1 MWVRLLMCVNILKG
15 FYKCIYL
22 TRCKRSFWIKT
33 NIVHY
38 GWHFWIKVY
47 LTRSEWLFLD
57 RCLLGTMWVTFSDR
71 SSAWDRKELLS
82 EPGSKLLKSPNT
94 AFSDWYPKKVSW
106 ISIMCDFRIVGKEL
120 LPLILYRNLK
130 FLANKLFA
138 PCHCHCHSIHLL
150 SWPSNLPQSNNS
162 TKAQFWGEGSNAADL
177 YASAAKLTTG
187 WPKKC
192 PIGIF
197 CSNLF

>member
-71 SSAWDRKELLS
+71 SSVWDRKELLS

-94 AFSDWYPKKVSW
+94 AFSDWYPKKKCLGFQLCV
-106 ISIMCDFRIVGKEL
+106 ILEL
-120 LPLILYRNLK
+120 LARSY
-130 FLANKLFA
+130 FLWFCTGIWNFWQINFLLRATATATLFTY
-138 PCHCHCHSIHLL
+138 S
-150 SWPSNLPQSNNS
+150 
-162 TKAQFWGEGSNAADL
+162 ADL
-177 YASAAKLTTG
+177 QTCLSQIIPRRHNFEAKAAMQLICTHQLQ
-187 WPKKC
+187 
-192 PIGIF
+192 
-197 CSNLF
+197 N